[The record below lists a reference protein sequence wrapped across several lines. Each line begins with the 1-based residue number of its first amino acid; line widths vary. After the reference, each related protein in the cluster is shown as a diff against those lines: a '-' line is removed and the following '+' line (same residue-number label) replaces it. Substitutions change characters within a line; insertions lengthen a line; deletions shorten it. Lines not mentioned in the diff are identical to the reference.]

1 MSAGDNVLLL
11 EPLAHETSQRLTG
24 DVVRGPRRPLNDGLA
39 SPERTRVAKGTVTNA
54 TRQPI
59 REGAPMPTFTDPLLD
74 LANTRWLGVTQI
86 RAVLSTDNLRCK
98 HLG

>member
-1 MSAGDNVLLL
+1 
-11 EPLAHETSQRLTG
+11 
-24 DVVRGPRRPLNDGLA
+24 
-39 SPERTRVAKGTVTNA
+39 
-54 TRQPI
+54 
-59 REGAPMPTFTDPLLD
+59 MPTFTDPLLD